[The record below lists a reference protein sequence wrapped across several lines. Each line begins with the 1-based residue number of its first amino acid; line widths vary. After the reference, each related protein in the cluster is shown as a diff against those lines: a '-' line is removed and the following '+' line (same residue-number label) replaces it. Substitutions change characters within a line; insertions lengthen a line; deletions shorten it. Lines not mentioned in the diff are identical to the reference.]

1 MTPIKELHQ
10 VAGPDAYDPVLAGPD
25 GIDNLQG
32 KQLANRTVHLK
43 ERIDK
48 LESGEKS
55 SGNAIKLNTAR
66 KIEVTGDGSWN
77 VMFDG
82 SSNASAAL
90 TLASTGVA
98 PGSYGM
104 VTVDAKGRV
113 TAGRA
118 MTGNDVPSHDWSK
131 ITSGRPTTLAGYG
144 ITDAAPLGQML
155 DSLALKLS
163 IDAQGRAST
172 TTFRA
177 KKGYPASD
185 NATNGFAFESDGD
198 TGMFAAGGDGTN
210 SGVTEIA
217 LVIDS
222 KPVFLAKPI
231 GLWNQSYGWLHL
243 YFAQKST
250 TLAGYGIT
258 DAAPA
263 SAGVP
268 TGMICW
274 YANPSAPAG
283 WLICDGKAISRM
295 TYAAL
300 FAVIGTTYGV
310 GDGTTTFN
318 LPDLRDQFIRGHN
331 AGNGRAFGSRQP
343 GSIVPYQGYID
354 QKNGSTGSWQS
365 SANDRLSWVSSLYD
379 DGLESNHADGVV
391 IDPAK
396 YNVIPPV
403 GWQVQL
409 QSSSSQM
416 VGTAASTSNLLKG
429 ARPQNVTL
437 LPCIKI

>member
-1 MTPIKELHQ
+1 
-10 VAGPDAYDPVLAGPD
+10 
-25 GIDNLQG
+25 
-32 KQLANRTVHLK
+32 
-43 ERIDK
+43 
-48 LESGEKS
+48 
-55 SGNAIKLNTAR
+55 
-66 KIEVTGDGSWN
+66 
-77 VMFDG
+77 
-82 SSNASAAL
+82 
-90 TLASTGVA
+90 
-98 PGSYGM
+98 
-104 VTVDAKGRV
+104 
-113 TAGRA
+113 
-118 MTGNDVPSHDWSK
+118 
-131 ITSGRPTTLAGYG
+131 
-144 ITDAAPLGQML
+144 
-155 DSLALKLS
+155 
-163 IDAQGRAST
+163 
-172 TTFRA
+172 
-177 KKGYPASD
+177 
-185 NATNGFAFESDGD
+185 
-198 TGMFAAGGDGTN
+198 GTN

-331 AGNGRAFGSRQP
+331 AG
-343 GSIVPYQGYID
+343 
-354 QKNGSTGSWQS
+354 
-365 SANDRLSWVSSLYD
+365 
-379 DGLESNHADGVV
+379 
-391 IDPAK
+391 
-396 YNVIPPV
+396 
-403 GWQVQL
+403 
-409 QSSSSQM
+409 
-416 VGTAASTSNLLKG
+416 
-429 ARPQNVTL
+429 
-437 LPCIKI
+437 

>member
-1 MTPIKELHQ
+1 
-10 VAGPDAYDPVLAGPD
+10 DPVLAGPD

-222 KPVFLAKPI
+222 KPVFL
-231 GLWNQSYGWLHL
+231 
-243 YFAQKST
+243 
-250 TLAGYGIT
+250 
-258 DAAPA
+258 
-263 SAGVP
+263 
-268 TGMICW
+268 
-274 YANPSAPAG
+274 
-283 WLICDGKAISRM
+283 
-295 TYAAL
+295 
-300 FAVIGTTYGV
+300 
-310 GDGTTTFN
+310 
-318 LPDLRDQFIRGHN
+318 
-331 AGNGRAFGSRQP
+331 
-343 GSIVPYQGYID
+343 
-354 QKNGSTGSWQS
+354 
-365 SANDRLSWVSSLYD
+365 
-379 DGLESNHADGVV
+379 
-391 IDPAK
+391 
-396 YNVIPPV
+396 
-403 GWQVQL
+403 
-409 QSSSSQM
+409 
-416 VGTAASTSNLLKG
+416 
-429 ARPQNVTL
+429 
-437 LPCIKI
+437 